1 MCLDDVFQFTLP
13 CRERLAEHPEEI
25 PDYVFQFTLPCRERL
40 AEHPEEIPD
49 YVFQFT
55 LPCRERLQDLA
66 SRLDEG
72 NVSIHAPV

>member
-40 AEHPEEIPD
+40 EDRARRGSP
-49 YVFQFT
+49 
-55 LPCRERLQDLA
+55 RE
-66 SRLDEG
+66 
-72 NVSIHAPV
+72 VSIHAPV